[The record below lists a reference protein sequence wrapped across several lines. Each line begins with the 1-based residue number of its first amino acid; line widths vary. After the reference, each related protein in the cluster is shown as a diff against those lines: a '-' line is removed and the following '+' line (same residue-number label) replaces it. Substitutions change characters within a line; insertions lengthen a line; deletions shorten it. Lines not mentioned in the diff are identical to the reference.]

1 MTVAAAPA
9 DAEPLTDAEV
19 AAWRTRFPILS
30 RCTYLINN
38 SLGAMPAS
46 VRDSLAEY
54 AAVWSSKGVQA
65 WDSDWLPQVREVAAL
80 LGGLMGAPQGSVVVH
95 QNVATLTSMVLSTLE
110 LSGPRNR
117 MVLSADEWPGHH
129 YLFEGCRGLGAE
141 IVVVPSLEI
150 GVDLERL
157 LVAIDERTA
166 FVVISHVAFRS
177 ACIADVAAVAA
188 RAREVGALCMVDGYH
203 AVGHLPVDVT
213 AIDCDFYVGGSV
225 KWLCGGPGVGYLYIR
240 PELAPTLRPREVGWL
255 GHHRP
260 FGFEAAWEA
269 APQAMGW
276 LGGTPAVPSLYAAR
290 EGYKIVARVT
300 PARIRAT
307 SRRLTARLVAGAQD
321 LGVAVRTPLDADHRG
336 GTVTLDLG
344 EDTEAASQ
352 RLIDAGIIVDY
363 RPGAGIRVGA
373 HFFNTI
379 EECDRLLDTLRSTV
393 EGSGHR

>member
-9 DAEPLTDAEV
+9 DAEPLTAAEV
-19 AAWRTRFPILS
+19 AAWRERFPILS

-46 VRDSLAEY
+46 VGDSLAEY

-65 WDSDWLPQVREVAAL
+65 WDSDWLPQMHEVAAL
-80 LGGLMGAPQGSVVVH
+80 LGGLMGAPKGSVVVH

-129 YLFEGCRGLGAE
+129 YLFDGCRGLGAE

-321 LGVAVRTPLDADHRG
+321 LGVAVRTPLDADRRG